1 MSFDNFNFWLIFLVV
16 LGLYLVSKKNVQNY
30 ILLAASFFFYS
41 FWSLKFT
48 AILLFSST
56 VDFIVAILLERAT
69 NQTRRRLLLG
79 VSLFSNLGILFFFK
93 YYLFFANNYESV
105 GNIFP
110 AFPELYKWGLP
121 LGISFYTFQILS
133 YTIDVY
139 RKRIQATRSW
149 INYTLFVMFFPQL
162 VAGPIEKAR
171 SLLRQIEVDRKVSYD
186 DIEQGALLCLWG
198 YFKKIFAANALT
210 YPLSYFTAQKGPIGL
225 SLVLLLGLLQA
236 VLVYLDFSAYSDMA
250 RGMARCMGFRLTIN
264 YRPFWFA
271 KNPTEFW
278 QRWHTSLTNWIKEY
292 MLLPIRNKDSSQRV
306 ENMKIM
312 LVMILIGIWHA
323 PKINWVLFG
332 AFNGILI
339 VIDQLFAKNKS
350 GQSFRYLLFITLIF
364 GCGLLHLMSESGFY
378 GLAIESLN
386 HPLNFANALDLLIY
400 TASFVMPVIVVES
413 FAKFHEPGEQTYLQG
428 FFPKTLLVS
437 ACLIGIL
444 FLDRKAGQG
453 FIYFQF

>member
-1 MSFDNFNFWLIFLVV
+1 MSFDNFIFWIIFVFV
-16 LGLYLVSKKNVQNY
+16 LALYLVSKRTLQNY

-48 AILLFSST
+48 AILLVTST
-56 VDFIVAILLERAT
+56 IDYIVAILLDRTEKLNHRRA
-69 NQTRRRLLLG
+69 LLG
-79 VSLFSNLGILFFFK
+79 VSLFSNIGVLFFFK
-93 YYLFFANNYESV
+93 YYLFFTNSYQSL
-105 GNIFP
+105 GDIFP

-139 RKRIQATRSW
+139 KRRIKATNNW
-149 INYTLFVMFFPQL
+149 ANYTLFVMFFPQL

-171 SLLRQIEVDRKVSYD
+171 SLLRQIEADRNVSYN

-210 YPLSYFTAQKGPIGL
+210 YPLAFYTAHKGPLGL
-225 SLVLLLGLLQA
+225 PLVLLLGLLQTI
-236 VLVYLDFSAYSDMA
+236 LVYLDFSAYSDMA
-250 RGMARCMGFRLTIN
+250 RGMARCLGIKLIIN

-278 QRWHTSLTNWIKEY
+278 QRWHTSLTNWIREY
-292 MLLPIRNKDSSQRV
+292 VVLPIRNKNASLTV
-306 ENMKIM
+306 EYFKIIFVM
-312 LVMILIGIWHA
+312 VLVGLWHA
-323 PKINWVLFG
+323 PKLNWLLFG
-332 AFNGILI
+332 LFNGILI
-339 VIDQLFAKNKS
+339 VADQLLAKSKNI
-350 GQSFRYLLFITLIF
+350 QPLRYVLFLFLIF
-364 GCGLLHLMSESGFY
+364 GCGLLHLMSEPAFFQSVSASFNN
-378 GLAIESLN
+378 IS
-386 HPLNFANALDLLIY
+386 DLTYVSELLLY
-400 TASFVMPVIVVES
+400 TASFVLPVFIVES
-413 FAKFHEPGEQTYLQG
+413 FAKFHEAGEKNYLQG
-428 FFPKTLLVS
+428 FFPKAFLVS